1 MVMVDRDVVYG
12 TGSGRELRCDVF
24 RPGAGATPTAGAILL
39 HGGGWRRGDRA
50 NMHPRAEALA
60 ERGILAVAAE
70 YRLTDEAR
78 WPAHL
83 HDVKACLRWL
93 RANATSYNVA
103 PDQIALIGFSA
114 GAHLALMAAGTPG
127 DARFHGDG
135 GNAGES
141 ERVDAVVAFF
151 PPIRVRPGAERD
163 NGAEP
168 YSAGESLGDGVTIEE
183 AIAASPIEHVAPGY
197 PPTLLLHGTAD
208 EVVSSQ
214 TSQQMYEAVTAAGS
228 IAELRLYSGMRHEFV
243 KISEMGELAMAD
255 VALFLQRVLVEPE
268 RFDVSQA
275 DLFAAPATSVSGS
288 TR

>member
-1 MVMVDRDVVYG
+1 MVTVERDVVYG

-24 RPGAGATPTAGAILL
+24 RPDGATRPTAAAILL
-39 HGGGWRRGDRA
+39 HGGGWRRGSRA
-50 NMHPRAEALA
+50 TMYPRAEALA
-60 ERGILAVAAE
+60 ERGILAVCAE

-93 RANATSYNVA
+93 RANASTYQVA

-127 DARFHGDG
+127 DPRFSGDG
-135 GNAGES
+135 GHAGTS
-141 ERVDAVVAFF
+141 EVVDAVVAFF
-151 PPIRVRPGAERD
+151 PPIRVRPGPERD
-163 NGAEP
+163 NGDEP
-168 YSAGESLGDGVTIEE
+168 YSAGDSLGDGVSMEE
-183 AIAASPIEHVAPGY
+183 ALAASPIEYVAPGY

-208 EVVSSQ
+208 EVVSSR
-214 TSQQMYEAVTAAGS
+214 TSQQMYDAVTAAGS
-228 IAELRLYSGMRHEFV
+228 VAELRLYSGMRHEFV
-243 KISEMGELAMAD
+243 KIEEMGALAMAD
-255 VALFLQRVLVEPE
+255 VALFIQRVLVEPE

-275 DLFAAPATSVSGS
+275 DLFAAPAASLSHG